1 MKKFVERVLYMEN
14 NVIILAGGQGKR
26 MKTNMPKALCEVIG
40 EPMLEWVLT
49 ACEKAEL
56 NDICIVKGY
65 EGGQIDSY
73 LQNRRS
79 QADISTVMQEER
91 LGTGHAVMQAAD
103 FLKAHSEGNTL
114 ILCGDAPF
122 IDAQTIKG
130 ALALHTEK
138 DCGVTVVTSRVENPT
153 GYGRIIRTEDGIS
166 GIVEHKDC
174 NPAQLAITEI
184 NSGCYWFKTADLLE
198 VLFDIQPNNAQ
209 GEYYLTDCI
218 ELIISKGK
226 KADAYISSNPHV
238 ALGANDRRGLL
249 MLNDIARFEIIGRWL
264 DEGIE
269 FTCTDGVS
277 IGNNVTI
284 GAGTKIHSGV
294 ILRGNTSVGENCN
307 IGNNCIIENTQV
319 GNNVNLNNVQAY
331 ESVIEDDVKIGPY
344 VQLRPNSHIKRGVK
358 IGDFVEIK
366 NSTIGEC
373 TAVAHLTYIGDS
385 DVGANVN
392 FGCGVVTVNYNGDKK
407 FRTVIEDNA
416 FIGCNTNL
424 VAPVR
429 VGKGAYTAAGST
441 ITVDIPDNALAI
453 ERGTATIKE
462 GYAEKKLKGRTE
474 KYENSKK

>member
-1 MKKFVERVLYMEN
+1 MTN

-26 MKTNMPKALCEVIG
+26 MKSNMPKVLCKVIG

-49 ACEKAEL
+49 ACENANLK
-56 NDICIVKGY
+56 DICVVKGFEAQQVEDY
-65 EGGQIDSY
+65 IK
-73 LQNRRS
+73 NRIS
-79 QADISTVMQEER
+79 SADICTVMQEER

-103 FLKAHSEGNTL
+103 YLKARKDGNTL
-114 ILCGDAPF
+114 VLCGDAPF
-122 IDAQTIKG
+122 IDEDTIAQ
-130 ALALHTEK
+130 ALETHIESNAS
-138 DCGVTVVTSRVENPT
+138 VTVVTSRVEDPT
-153 GYGRIIRTEDGIS
+153 GYGRIVRNDEGIA

-174 NPAQLAITEI
+174 KPSQLAITEI
-184 NSGCYWFKTADLLE
+184 NSGCYWFRTADLLD
-198 VLFDIQPNNAQ
+198 VLFELQPNNAQ

-218 ELIISKGK
+218 GLLIAKGK
-226 KADAYISSNPHV
+226 SADAFISANPNV

-249 MLNDIARFEIIGRWL
+249 RLNDIARFEIINKWL

-277 IGNNVTI
+277 IGNNVII
-284 GAGTKIHSGV
+284 GKGTRIDSGV
-294 ILRGNTSVGENCN
+294 NLRGNTVIGENCI
-307 IGNNCIIENTQV
+307 IGNNCIIENTTV

-331 ESVIEDDVKIGPY
+331 ESTVDDNVKIGPY
-344 VQLRPNSHIKRGVK
+344 VQLRPGTHIKKNAK

-366 NSTIGEC
+366 NSTIGES

-392 FGCGVVTVNYNGDKK
+392 FGCGVVTVNYDGDKK

-424 VAPVR
+424 VAPVK

-441 ITVDIPDNALAI
+441 ITKDVPPDALAI
-453 ERGTATIKE
+453 ERGKATIKE
-462 GYAEKKLKGRTE
+462 DYAKRKLQKRTE
-474 KYENSKK
+474 RYEKSKSE